1 VRVHTCCVVLAALLL
16 GLSQRGFSQLERTPG
31 GGMVPGGTL
40 SNYRFAG
47 PNELTITVSILGAVR
62 APGRYEISRT
72 VNLLDLLALAGGWR
86 EDIQGATAD
95 ISEVTVARFVQ
106 TATGIERRELLMDL
120 SSRSG
125 LDEKYLTLQEGDFV
139 YIPISRAIDVDTVL
153 RWITAIG
160 VIITTY
166 YVIQDRSGN

>member
-1 VRVHTCCVVLAALLL
+1 MHRCGVILAGLLI
-16 GLSQRGFSQLERTPG
+16 GLSQVGLSQFDRSSPG
-31 GGMVPGGTL
+31 ASIPGGTL

-72 VNLLDLLALAGGWR
+72 INLLDLIALAGGWR
-86 EDIQGATAD
+86 EDIQGATAN
-95 ISEVTVARFVQ
+95 ISEITVARFVQ
-106 TATGIERRELLMDL
+106 TASGIERREIILDL
-120 SSRSG
+120 STRSG
-125 LDEKYLTLQEGDFV
+125 LNEKYLTLQEGDFV
-139 YIPISRAIDVDTVL
+139 YIPLSRAIDVDTVL

-166 YVIQDRSGN
+166 YVIQDRSRN

>member
-1 VRVHTCCVVLAALLL
+1 MRRCGVILAGLLL
-16 GLSQRGFSQLERTPG
+16 GLVQVGLSQFDRSSPG
-31 GGMVPGGTL
+31 ASIPGGTL

-72 VNLLDLLALAGGWR
+72 INLLDLIALAGGWR
-86 EDIQGATAD
+86 EDIQGATAN
-95 ISEVTVARFVQ
+95 ISEITVARFVQ
-106 TATGIERRELLMDL
+106 TASGIERREIILDL
-120 SSRSG
+120 STRSG
-125 LDEKYLTLQEGDFV
+125 LNEKYLTLQEGDFV
-139 YIPISRAIDVDTVL
+139 YIPLSRAIDVDTVL

-166 YVIQDRSGN
+166 YVIQDRSRN